1 MAVFGGPLPR
11 YRILPASL
19 AAYSPG
25 ANCLE
30 KEASQPAA
38 FGEACGCETVGFYGR
53 LRKKPVVKPYGRQ
66 LSRGPAGSLGAPET
80 LGRH

>member
-19 AAYSPG
+19 AACSPG
-25 ANCLE
+25 ANYLE

-53 LRKKPVVKPYGRQ
+53 LRKKPAGKPYGRQ
-66 LSRGPAGSLGAPET
+66 
-80 LGRH
+80 